1 MSAETP
7 LRVLTTAIVCLFL
20 TGCAIVRPH
29 LDTRQETPIDWG
41 LECSHT
47 AAITVQPFVTGEP
60 ESKWGV
66 YAAQRMQE
74 YLLAAKAFQRVLVA
88 ESGPVMTPYVLT
100 GEIDHM
106 FYGGTFTP
114 SKVYLTIR
122 VINRRDGQ
130 TRFLRKG
137 YAAAENRG
145 LDLELLTRLY
155 VSSPYPEELL
165 NGLLKTAAKDIAQRT
180 NATSHCQ
187 PEQN

>member
-1 MSAETP
+1 MSTEP
-7 LRVLTTAIVCLFL
+7 SPKLAIAILCLFL

-29 LDTRQETPIDWG
+29 LDTRHETPIDWG

-47 AAITVQPFVTGEP
+47 AGITVQPFLTKEAEAP
-60 ESKWGV
+60 WGV

-74 YLLAAKAFQRVLVA
+74 YLLDQKAFRQILLA
-88 ESGPVMTPYVLT
+88 DKEPVTTRYVLT
-100 GEIDHM
+100 GEINHM

-114 SKVYLTIR
+114 STVSVTIR
-122 VINRRDGQ
+122 VIDRQDGQ
-130 TRFLRKG
+130 TRFLRKE
-137 YAAAENRG
+137 YAKAENRG

-165 NGLLKTAAKDIAQRT
+165 NGLLRTAAKDIAGRT
-180 NATSHCQ
+180 NATAHCQ